1 MKVSCLK
8 IKITCI
14 ISDLESNFGIF
25 RKINRSISNYENKY
39 PNLISKDSPSQRVGF
54 QPLKEFGN
62 EKHKIPMLSL
72 SNVFTEDELYNYF
85 EKQKK
90 IFDLSLESESFTVE
104 PKLDGLAI
112 NLQYVDCYLD
122 KALTRG
128 DGFTGEDVTQNVKT
142 ISSIPLKLRG
152 KLIPDF
158 IEVRGEIF
166 ILLSLIHI

>member
-1 MKVSCLK
+1 M
-8 IKITCI
+8 
-14 ISDLESNFGIF
+14 
-25 RKINRSISNYENKY
+25 
-39 PNLISKDSPSQRVGF
+39 
-54 QPLKEFGN
+54 
-62 EKHKIPMLSL
+62 
-72 SNVFTEDELYNYF
+72 
-85 EKQKK
+85 
-90 IFDLSLESESFTVE
+90 ESESFTVE

-112 NLQYVDCYLD
+112 NLQYVDGYLD

-166 ILLSLIHI
+166 ILKK

>member
-1 MKVSCLK
+1 
-8 IKITCI
+8 
-14 ISDLESNFGIF
+14 
-25 RKINRSISNYENKY
+25 
-39 PNLISKDSPSQRVGF
+39 
-54 QPLKEFGN
+54 
-62 EKHKIPMLSL
+62 MLSL
-72 SNVFTEDELYNYF
+72 SNLFSEDELYNYF

-112 NLQYVDCYLD
+112 NLQYVDGYLD

-166 ILLSLIHI
+166 ILKKDFDKLNINSDKKASVRNMLLGRGHAVTAETTIKNTVMKKVLKML